1 MTLETIY
8 IAILSGTA
16 FVSLG
21 LALTLYNRTNLV
33 ADTLPFKILR
43 RSKLLAG
50 NISMATTILSLILLS
65 VDVANGDSGIKCM
78 MLSFFYLM
86 GIQWVWMVIPL
97 IAPDF
102 LTKKKVIIDASI
114 FLSSMLLVNFITN
127 VLGYNNKFVGITF
140 AVIFISHCGY
150 WVVKFGQL
158 YRRAMIHLEEEYS
171 DYIFLYIDW
180 TYDASLAIIVFCLSG
195 VLLCYSEKMTI
206 AIFFFFA
213 ALAYFYVVHSL
224 NKYQIHAERLYFSL
238 KRTEEEKSIESIR
251 RPRFACVPSINVE
264 EKSETKED
272 NTNDIASNKVE
283 KCLFSE
289 ESPIAQRIKK
299 WIDEEGFLQPGLT
312 LNDIANKIGT
322 NRTYV
327 SGFINTT
334 YHSTFFEF
342 IANLRVEKI
351 KKMLMENPDRE
362 LEYLSNTCG
371 FSSSSHMSSTF
382 KKITGETLNE
392 FRKKIKKSMEE

>member
-65 VDVANGDSGIKCM
+65 VDVTKGDSGIKCM

-114 FLSSMLLVNFITN
+114 FTSSTVLVNIITN
-127 VLGYNNKFVGITF
+127 GLGYDNKFVGITF

-150 WVVKFGQL
+150 WVVKFGKL
-158 YRRAMIHLEEEYS
+158 YRRAMFNLEEEFS

-224 NKYQIHAERLYFSL
+224 NKYQIHAERLYFGL
-238 KRTEEEKSIESIR
+238 KKTEEEKSTDSYR
-251 RPRFACVPSINVE
+251 RTRFACLPSNNVE
-264 EKSETKED
+264 KT
-272 NTNDIASNKVE
+272 TTRVE
-283 KCLFSE
+283 KNVFSE

-334 YHSTFFEF
+334 YHCTFFEF

-351 KKMLMENPDRE
+351 KKMLTENPDRE

-392 FRKKIKKSMEE
+392 FRKRIKKSMEE

>member
-65 VDVANGDSGIKCM
+65 VDVTKGDSGIKCM

-114 FLSSMLLVNFITN
+114 FTSSTVLVNIITN
-127 VLGYNNKFVGITF
+127 GLGYDNKFVGITY

-150 WVVKFGQL
+150 WVVKFGKL
-158 YRRAMIHLEEEYS
+158 YRRAMFNLEEEFS

-224 NKYQIHAERLYFSL
+224 NKYQIHAERLYFGL
-238 KRTEEEKSIESIR
+238 KKTEEEKSTDSYR
-251 RPRFACVPSINVE
+251 RTRFACLPSNNVE
-264 EKSETKED
+264 KT
-272 NTNDIASNKVE
+272 TTRVE
-283 KCLFSE
+283 KNVFSE

-334 YHSTFFEF
+334 YHCTFFEF

-351 KKMLMENPDRE
+351 KKMLTENPDRE

-392 FRKKIKKSMEE
+392 FRKRIKKSMEE

>member
-21 LALTLYNRTNLV
+21 LALTLYNRTNIV

-65 VDVANGDSGIKCM
+65 VDVTKGDSGIKCM

-102 LTKKKVIIDASI
+102 LTKKKVIRDASVFI
-114 FLSSMLLVNFITN
+114 SSTILVNLITN
-127 VLGYNNKFVGITF
+127 GIGYDNKFVGITF
-140 AVIFISHCGY
+140 AFIFITHCGL
-150 WVVKFGQL
+150 WVVKFGKL
-158 YRRAMIHLEEEYS
+158 YRRAMFNLEEEFS
-171 DYIFLYIDW
+171 DYVFLYIEW
-180 TYDASLAIIVFCLSG
+180 TYDASLAVIVFCLSG

-224 NKYQIHAERLYFSL
+224 NKYQIHAERLYFGL
-238 KRTEEEKSIESIR
+238 KKTEEEKEKEISRKNNFVCS
-251 RPRFACVPSINVE
+251 PSI
-264 EKSETKED
+264 T
-272 NTNDIASNKVE
+272 VE
-283 KCLFSE
+283 KTAKTEESDNVTSSKIEKNAFGE
-289 ESPIAQRIKK
+289 ESPIAQRIK
-299 WIDEEGFLQPGLT
+299 I
-312 LNDIANKIGT
+312 
-322 NRTYV
+322 
-327 SGFINTT
+327 
-334 YHSTFFEF
+334 
-342 IANLRVEKI
+342 
-351 KKMLMENPDRE
+351 
-362 LEYLSNTCG
+362 
-371 FSSSSHMSSTF
+371 
-382 KKITGETLNE
+382 
-392 FRKKIKKSMEE
+392 

>member
-21 LALTLYNRTNLV
+21 LALTLYNRTNIV

-65 VDVANGDSGIKCM
+65 VDVPKEDTGIKCM

-114 FLSSMLLVNFITN
+114 FSTSTILTNFITN
-127 VLGYNNKFVGITF
+127 GLEYNNKFVGIAF
-140 AVIFISHCGY
+140 AAIFITHCGY
-150 WVVKFGQL
+150 WVVKFGKL
-158 YRRAMIHLEEEYS
+158 YRRAMFHLEEEYS
-171 DYIFLYIDW
+171 DYVFLYIDW

-206 AIFFFFA
+206 AVFFFFA

-224 NKYQIHAERLYFSL
+224 NKYQIHAERLYFGL
-238 KRTEEEKSIESIR
+238 KRTEEEKSFESSKR
-251 RPRFACVPSINVE
+251 NSFVCTPSI
-264 EKSETKED
+264 T
-272 NTNDIASNKVE
+272 VE
-283 KCLFSE
+283 KTAKTEEYDNVTSSKIEKNAFGE

-299 WIDEEGFLQPGLT
+299 WIDEEGYLQPGLT

-334 YHSTFFEF
+334 YRNTFFEF

-351 KKMLMENPDRE
+351 KKLLTENPDRE

-392 FRKKIKKSMEE
+392 FRKKVKKSMEE

>member
-21 LALTLYNRTNLV
+21 LALTLYNRTNIV

-50 NISMATTILSLILLS
+50 NISMATTFLSLILLS
-65 VDVANGDSGIKCM
+65 VDVTKGDSGIKCM

-102 LTKKKVIIDASI
+102 LTKKKVIRDASVFI
-114 FLSSMLLVNFITN
+114 SSTILVNLITN
-127 VLGYNNKFVGITF
+127 GIGYDNKFVGITF
-140 AVIFISHCGY
+140 AFIFITHCGL
-150 WVVKFGQL
+150 WVVKFGKL
-158 YRRAMIHLEEEYS
+158 YRRAMFNLEEEFS
-171 DYIFLYIDW
+171 DYVFLYIEW
-180 TYDASLAIIVFCLSG
+180 TYDASLAVIVFCLSG

-213 ALAYFYVVHSL
+213 ALAYFYVVQSL
-224 NKYQIHAERLYFSL
+224 NKYQIHAERLYFGL
-238 KRTEEEKSIESIR
+238 KKTEEEKAKEVSRKNSFI
-251 RPRFACVPSINVE
+251 CNPSINVE
-264 EKSETKED
+264 KTTKTEEYDNVTSTKIEK
-272 NTNDIASNKVE
+272 NA
-283 KCLFSE
+283 FGE

-299 WIDEEGFLQPGLT
+299 WIDEEGYLQPGLT

-334 YHSTFFEF
+334 YRSTFFEF

-351 KKMLMENPDRE
+351 KKLLTENPDRE

-392 FRKKIKKSMEE
+392 FRKRIKNSMEE

>member
-65 VDVANGDSGIKCM
+65 VDVTKGDSGIKCM

-114 FLSSMLLVNFITN
+114 FTSSTVLVNIITN
-127 VLGYNNKFVGITF
+127 GLGYDNKFVGITF

-150 WVVKFGQL
+150 WVVKFGKL
-158 YRRAMIHLEEEYS
+158 YRRAMFNLEEEFS
-171 DYIFLYIDW
+171 DYVFLYIDW
-180 TYDASLAIIVFCLSG
+180 TYDASLAIIVFSLSG

-224 NKYQIHAERLYFSL
+224 NKYQIHAERLYFGL
-238 KRTEEEKSIESIR
+238 KKTEEEKSTDSYR
-251 RPRFACVPSINVE
+251 RPSFACIPSNNVE
-264 EKSETKED
+264 KT
-272 NTNDIASNKVE
+272 TTRVE
-283 KCLFSE
+283 KNVFSE

-334 YHSTFFEF
+334 YHCTFFEF

-351 KKMLMENPDRE
+351 KKLLTENPDRE

-392 FRKKIKKSMEE
+392 FRKRIKKSMEE

>member
-65 VDVANGDSGIKCM
+65 VDVTKGDSGIKCM

-114 FLSSMLLVNFITN
+114 FTSSTVLVNIITN
-127 VLGYNNKFVGITF
+127 GLGYDNKFVGITF

-150 WVVKFGQL
+150 WVVKFGKL
-158 YRRAMIHLEEEYS
+158 YRRAMFNLEEEFS
-171 DYIFLYIDW
+171 DYVFLYIDW
-180 TYDASLAIIVFCLSG
+180 TYDASLAIIVFSLSG

-224 NKYQIHAERLYFSL
+224 NKYQIHAERLYFGL
-238 KRTEEEKSIESIR
+238 KKTEEEKSTDSYR
-251 RPRFACVPSINVE
+251 RPSFACIPSNNVE
-264 EKSETKED
+264 KTA
-272 NTNDIASNKVE
+272 TRVE
-283 KCLFSE
+283 KNVFSE

-334 YHSTFFEF
+334 YHCTFFEF

-351 KKMLMENPDRE
+351 KKLLTENPDRE

-392 FRKKIKKSMEE
+392 FRKRIKKSMEE